1 MYMNHSVTIPY
12 IWQWFQTKDWVSRT
26 VLTPGFYLRKKNIYF
41 LTLPLGLMQIENL
54 AVKYIFANN
63 LHWLGVVLNQCLVG
77 GLEAVNM

>member
-1 MYMNHSVTIPY
+1 MFPNKGLSQMFSFNS
-12 IWQWFQTKDWVSRT
+12 WVLST
-26 VLTPGFYLRKKNIYF
+26 EKNIYF

-77 GLEAVNM
+77 GLETVNM